1 MRRVVVAVV
10 MAATLVAPAV
20 AAAPSGAQL
29 NTARSNANAAR
40 AVHAYLAM
48 QRYLF
53 DSRSGSYREVVGR
66 RPGAHAW
73 PISQAIAATIAV
85 AQVPGA
91 DPGFAR
97 GARQRIDRLEDLRS
111 GPVYTASAGGS
122 VYYDDNEWIAQDL
135 LDADAAWRD
144 AAGRQRAMEI
154 FGAVVRAWDSDPA
167 HPCSGGI
174 VWTEAASNND
184 RNTVTTANGALL
196 GLRLHALTR
205 RAGFLRWSQRM
216 LNWLDRCMLAP
227 NGLYWDHIDANG
239 VVDSTHWSYNQGSMI
254 GASVLL
260 YRQTHAAAA
269 LARAERLADAT
280 LAYFAGPKLAGEPPE
295 FAAIFF
301 RNLLALA
308 AIDNR
313 QQYLDA
319 AQAYA
324 DQAWVQRDARTNLV
338 SFRKPVRLLDQA
350 AIVQIYSAL
359 ATARP

>member
-1 MRRVVVAVV
+1 MRRFVVALAL
-10 MAATLVAPAV
+10 AATLAALCGAV
-20 AAAPSGAQL
+20 PVGAEPD
-29 NTARSNANAAR
+29 TNATR
-40 AVHAYLAM
+40 AIHAYVAM

-53 DSRSGSYREVVGR
+53 DVRSGSYREVVGK

-73 PISQAIAATIAV
+73 PISQAIAATIAA

-91 DPGFAR
+91 NPGVAR
-97 GARQRIDRLEDLRS
+97 GARRRIARLEDLRS
-111 GPVYTASAGGS
+111 GPVYVASAGGS

-135 LDADAAWRD
+135 LDADAVWSN
-144 AAGRQRAMEI
+144 AAGRQRATEI
-154 FGAVVRAWDSDPA
+154 FGAIVRAWDSDPS
-167 HPCSGGI
+167 HPCAGGI
-174 VWTEAASNND
+174 VWTEAPSNDD

-196 GLRLHALTR
+196 GLRLHALTQR
-205 RAGFLRWSQRM
+205 PAFLRWSERM
-216 LNWLDRCMLAP
+216 LSWLDRCMLAP

-239 VVDSTHWSYNQGSMI
+239 VVDFTHWTYNQGSLI
-254 GASVLL
+254 GADVLL
-260 YRQTHAAAA
+260 YRQTRDAVA
-269 LARAERLADAT
+269 LASAERLADAT
-280 LAYFAGPKLAGEPPE
+280 LAYFAGSKLAGEPPE

-324 DQAWVQRDARTNLV
+324 DWAWAQRDPRTNLV
-338 SFRKPVRLLDQA
+338 SFQTPARLLEQA
-350 AIVQIYSAL
+350 AIVQIYSVL

>member
-1 MRRVVVAVV
+1 MRRVVVALVV
-10 MAATLVAPAV
+10 AATLSVPAV
-20 AAAPSGAQL
+20 AAAPIA
-29 NTARSNANAAR
+29 SNANASR
-40 AVHAYLAM
+40 AIQAYRAM

-53 DSRSGSYREVVGR
+53 DARSGSYREGVGK

-85 AQVPGA
+85 ARLPGA
-91 DPGFAR
+91 DPGIAR
-97 GARQRIDRLEDLRS
+97 GARRRIERLEDLRS
-111 GPVYTASAGGS
+111 GAVYTASAGGS

-144 AAGRQRAMEI
+144 ATARQRAAEI
-154 FGAVVRAWDSDPA
+154 FDAVVRAWDSDPS

-174 VWTEAASNND
+174 VWTEAPSNDD

-196 GLRLHALTR
+196 GLRLHALTQR
-205 RAGFLRWSQRM
+205 SRLLHWSQRM

-239 VVDSTHWSYNQGSMI
+239 VVDYTHWSYNQGSLI
-254 GASVLL
+254 GADVLL
-260 YRQTHAAAA
+260 YRQTHDADA
-269 LARAERLADAT
+269 LARAEALADAT
-280 LAYFAGPKLAGEPPE
+280 LAYFAGPKLASEPPE

-308 AIDNR
+308 AIDGR
-313 QQYLDA
+313 SQYIDA

-324 DQAWVQRDARTNLV
+324 DAAWAQRDARTNLA
-338 SFRKPVRLLDQA
+338 SFGRPVRLLEQA

>member
-1 MRRVVVAVV
+1 MRRVVVALVV
-10 MAATLVAPAV
+10 AATLFVPAV
-20 AAAPSGAQL
+20 AAAPIA
-29 NTARSNANAAR
+29 SNANASR
-40 AVHAYLAM
+40 AIQAYRAM

-53 DSRSGSYREVVGR
+53 DARSGSYREGVGK

-73 PISQAIAATIAV
+73 PISQAIAATIAL
-85 AQVPGA
+85 ARLPGA
-91 DPGFAR
+91 DPGIAR
-97 GARQRIDRLEDLRS
+97 GARRRIERLEDLRS
-111 GPVYTASAGGS
+111 GAVYTASAGGS

-144 AAGRQRAMEI
+144 ATARQRAAEI
-154 FGAVVRAWDSDPA
+154 FDAVVRAWDSDPS

-174 VWTEAASNND
+174 VWTEAPSNDD

-196 GLRLHALTR
+196 GLRLHALTQR
-205 RAGFLRWSQRM
+205 SRLLQWSQRM

-239 VVDSTHWSYNQGSMI
+239 VVDYTHWSYNQGSLI
-254 GASVLL
+254 GADVLL
-260 YRQTHAAAA
+260 YRQTHDADA
-269 LARAERLADAT
+269 LARAEALADAT
-280 LAYFAGPKLAGEPPE
+280 LAYFAGPKLASEPPE

-308 AIDNR
+308 AIDGR
-313 QQYLDA
+313 SQYIDA

-324 DQAWVQRDARTNLV
+324 DAAWAQRDARTNLA
-338 SFRKPVRLLDQA
+338 SFGRPVRLLEQA

>member
-1 MRRVVVAVV
+1 MRRVVVVAVV
-10 MAATLVAPAV
+10 AATLALPAV
-20 AAAPSGAQL
+20 AVAPGAAKAD
-29 NTARSNANAAR
+29 TNATR
-40 AVHAYLAM
+40 AIQAYRAM

-53 DSRSGSYREVVGR
+53 DARSGSYRETVGG

-85 AQVPGA
+85 ARVPGA
-91 DPGFAR
+91 DPGVAR
-97 GARQRIDRLEDLRS
+97 GAQRRIERLEDLRS
-111 GPVYTASAGGS
+111 GAVYTASAGGS

-144 AAGRQRAMEI
+144 AAGRQRATEI
-154 FGAVVRAWDSDPA
+154 FGAVVRAWDADPS
-167 HPCSGGI
+167 HPCAGGI
-174 VWTEAASNND
+174 VWTEAPSNND

-196 GLRLHALTR
+196 GLRLLALTQR
-205 RAGFLRWSQRM
+205 PRFLQWSQRM

-239 VVDSTHWSYNQGSMI
+239 AVDATHWSYNQGSMI
-254 GASVLL
+254 GANVLL
-260 YRQTHAAAA
+260 YRQTHSAAA
-269 LARAERLADAT
+269 LARAEQLADAT

-308 AIDNR
+308 ATDNR

-319 AQAYA
+319 AQVYA

-338 SFRKPVRLLDQA
+338 SFGKPARLLEQA

>member
-1 MRRVVVAVV
+1 MRRSVVALVIV
-10 MAATLVAPAV
+10 ATLAVPAV
-20 AAAPSGAQL
+20 AAAPTRAER
-29 NTARSNANAAR
+29 NENAAR
-40 AVHAYLAM
+40 AIRAYLAM

-53 DSRSGSYREVVGR
+53 DGRSGSYREVVGA

-85 AQVPGA
+85 ARVPGA
-91 DPGFAR
+91 DPVFAR
-97 GARQRIDRLEDLRS
+97 DARRRIDRLEDLRF
-111 GPVYTASAGGS
+111 GAVYTASAGGS

-135 LDADAAWRD
+135 LDADATWPD
-144 AAGRQRAMEI
+144 ATGRRRATEI
-154 FGAVVRAWDSDPA
+154 FAAVVRAWDSDPS

-174 VWTEAASNND
+174 VWTEAPSNSD

-196 GLRLHALTR
+196 ALRLHALTHR
-205 RAGFLRWSQRM
+205 SHFLHWSQRM
-216 LNWLDRCMLAP
+216 LYWLDQCMLAP

-239 VVDSTHWSYNQGSMI
+239 VVDFTHWSYNQGSMI
-254 GASVLL
+254 GANVLL
-260 YRQTHAAAA
+260 YQQTHDPAA
-269 LARAERLADAT
+269 LARAESLADAT

-308 AIDNR
+308 AIDKR
-313 QQYLDA
+313 AQYVDA

-324 DQAWVQRDARTNLV
+324 ESAWAQRDTRTNLI
-338 SFRKPVRLLDQA
+338 SFGKPTRLLDQA
-350 AIVQIYSAL
+350 AVVQIYAAL